1 MASADPQQP
10 PRHPFAGDLT
20 DDEIAEAYHRC
31 TEEEMVTCGVCRT
44 TFPLDS
50 YYNEERPGPVSVC
63 PPFGLCHVCVAAGRG
78 TSIMRIGLG

>member
-44 TFPLDS
+44 TFP
-50 YYNEERPGPVSVC
+50 
-63 PPFGLCHVCVAAGRG
+63 
-78 TSIMRIGLG
+78 